1 MTITNITPREQ
12 NMQLEI
18 EQLKT
23 ERDHWRRLATE
34 YRNETDKAR
43 ELLDNARKIIRD
55 LDQKVMRSKV

>member
-18 EQLKT
+18 EQIKT

-34 YRNETDKAR
+34 YRHETDKAR